1 MAFKADCRWGLQV
14 EPLFADG
21 KHLRKHWRGF
31 VWGWRKGG
39 GRELPP
45 LLVTPGCGQV
55 APRPPPPPPHPSFLP
70 LLQTRQRHPR
80 PFCPRGDKELAGS
93 GGGLGIRTLLG
104 HRCTPAPPIKTFV
117 RFNLGS
123 FSFGLCWTFEF
134 CHMGSILLCICLA
147 FVPMIVSPGS
157 QKWPQYLNPFS
168 WIQKLIDQSSTQ
180 PLQLIREFLPKITPI
195 SPVD

>member
-1 MAFKADCRWGLQV
+1 MRPPGGTIVCRWETFTETLEGVCVGL
-14 EPLFADG
+14 E
-21 KHLRKHWRGF
+21 K
-31 VWGWRKGG
+31 GWRQ
-39 GRELPP
+39 RASP
-45 LLVTPGCGQV
+45 LAGDARVRPGS
-55 APRPPPPPPHPSFLP
+55 APPPSPHPPSFLP

-180 PLQLIREFLPKITPI
+180 PLQLIREFFPKITPI